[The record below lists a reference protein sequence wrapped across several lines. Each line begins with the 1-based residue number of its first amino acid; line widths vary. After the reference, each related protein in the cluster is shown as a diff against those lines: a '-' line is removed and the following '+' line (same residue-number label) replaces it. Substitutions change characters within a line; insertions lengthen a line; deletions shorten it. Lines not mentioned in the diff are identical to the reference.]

1 MKKWVGSLL
10 SVYAGAKL
18 EGGRHPGQTI
28 LRTLPAR
35 ESLLPTLDALDTEYL
50 IAVAREAGAAILE
63 VYATDFEV
71 ERKSDASPLTEADL
85 RAHRVIVARLS
96 ERYPDIPI
104 LSEESGEHD
113 AYERRKEWDRFW
125 LVDPLDGTK
134 EFIKRNGQFTVNIA
148 LIEDGRPRA
157 GVVYAPALDLLYWGE
172 VEQGAFKKEAGG
184 SAVALGPPTHKPR
197 EKLII
202 AGSLSHP
209 TPEMDAFLD
218 EQHAL
223 YKEVEF
229 VAMGSSLK
237 LCMVADGSADVYPRF
252 GPTMEWDTAAAHAVV
267 NAAGRKVLRH
277 GSDEELRYNKP
288 DLHNDWFLVR

>member
-1 MKKWVGSLL
+1 M
-10 SVYAGAKL
+10 
-18 EGGRHPGQTI
+18 
-28 LRTLPAR
+28 
-35 ESLLPTLDALDTEYL
+35 PTLDALDTEYL

-85 RAHRVIVARLS
+85 RAHRVIIARLS

-104 LSEESGEHD
+104 LSEESAEHD

-252 GPTMEWDTAAAHAVV
+252 RTDDGMGHGRRPCCRERGGAKGPAPRVGRGVALQQARPPQRLVSGAVGAAPFAPKGLSRILVSARRLAVFSPSHLEV
-267 NAAGRKVLRH
+267 V
-277 GSDEELRYNKP
+277 
-288 DLHNDWFLVR
+288 

>member
-1 MKKWVGSLL
+1 M
-10 SVYAGAKL
+10 
-18 EGGRHPGQTI
+18 
-28 LRTLPAR
+28 
-35 ESLLPTLDALDTEYL
+35 PTLDTIDIDHL
-50 IAVAREAGAAILE
+50 IATAREAGAAILE

-71 ERKSDASPLTEADL
+71 EHKSDTSPLTEADL
-85 RAHRVIVARLS
+85 RANRVITARLS
-96 ERYPDIPI
+96 ERYPEIPI
-104 LSEESGEHD
+104 LSEESEHD
-113 AYERRKEWDRFW
+113 AYEQRKDWNCIW

-134 EFIKRNGQFTVNIA
+134 EFVKRNGQFTVNIA
-148 LIEDGRPRA
+148 LIDNGRPRA

-172 VEQGAFKKEAGG
+172 VGRGAFKKEAGG
-184 SAVALGPPTHKPR
+184 APVALSAPAEAPR
-197 EKLII
+197 DRLVI

-218 EQHAL
+218 EQRAI

-237 LCMVADGSADVYPRF
+237 LCMVADGRADVYPRF

-277 GSDEELRYNKP
+277 GSGDELRYNKP
-288 DLHNDWFLVR
+288 DLHNEWFLVR